1 MKITTVTVCYNVPA
15 TIGRTVQSFLAQT
28 HPDKE
33 LLVID
38 GGSTDGT
45 VEAIQSFQS
54 GAIRIISEPDS
65 GIYDAMNKGLALF
78 SGEAVGFLNADDV
91 YHDVLVLT
99 RIAQALESAD
109 AVYGDLKMVADQT
122 SKKTVREWQ
131 AGAFVPGSFRDG
143 WMPPHPTFY
152 LRRELVEKTGPFDLT
167 YRISAD
173 YDFMLRALELHNP
186 RVRHIPHT
194 LVDFTIGGVS
204 TKNPMAVILG
214 NLECLRARRRHVQAP
229 FIDVALFA
237 KPLRKLRQL
246 S

>member
-1 MKITTVTVCYNVPA
+1 MKITTVTVCYNVRA

-152 LRRELVEKTGPFDLT
+152 LRRELVDEGK
-167 YRISAD
+167 AD
-173 YDFMLRALELHNP
+173 R
-186 RVRHIPHT
+186 
-194 LVDFTIGGVS
+194 
-204 TKNPMAVILG
+204 
-214 NLECLRARRRHVQAP
+214 
-229 FIDVALFA
+229 
-237 KPLRKLRQL
+237 
-246 S
+246 